1 MGATMRIIGTGIDII
16 ECERI
21 GAMVRQHGD
30 GFLKRVYTE
39 WEIAY
44 CRGRRRSMEHY
55 AGRWAAK
62 EAVLKALGTGWRKG
76 IRFTDVELRN
86 TGGGMPQARL
96 RAGAA
101 EVARQLGI
109 RTVHVSISHC
119 AAYATAH
126 AIAVGDEDA

>member
-1 MGATMRIIGTGIDII
+1 MRIIGTGIDII

-21 GAMVRQHGD
+21 GQMIQQHGD

-39 WEIAY
+39 REIAY
-44 CRGRRRSMEHY
+44 CRDRRRSMEHY

-76 IRFTDVELRN
+76 ITFTDVELRN
-86 TGGGMPQARL
+86 NAAGMPQAFL

-101 EVARQLGI
+101 DYADRLGI

-119 AAYATAH
+119 ATYATAH
-126 AIAVGDEDA
+126 AIAVGDDEDE